1 MHPALL
7 KQNAAFKKLVAKDE
21 AKEAAAAAAA
31 AALVQVAIAAEDGD
45 MVK

>member
-21 AKEAAAAAAA
+21 AKAKAAGVGAG
-31 AALVQVAIAAEDGD
+31 VEVAQGESDDEGIEL
-45 MVK
+45 

>member
-21 AKEAAAAAAA
+21 AKNAAAAAAA
-31 AALVQVAIAAEDGD
+31 GLTAAEEVTDIMGT
-45 MVK
+45 